1 MSKKEYFKY
10 VFIKTIP
17 VFTGYTVLGIG
28 FGILL
33 QKAGFGVGMAA
44 LMGITIFSG
53 TMQYVGVDLLAGG
66 ASIVT
71 SAIVT
76 LMVNARYLFYGL
88 ATVEKYKDAGWRR
101 PYMIFG
107 LVDESYAIIVSDD
120 GPEGEDPNKFW
131 FYVTLF
137 DQIYWIVGDMI
148 GVLIGSALP
157 FSTEG
162 VEFIMTALFITI
174 FVDQWRDNKEHIPA
188 VLGVGVSVVCLL
200 IFGPD
205 NFLIPAMIIIA
216 AALLFL
222 KKPIEKRGKMPLKNP
237 VEGGDP
243 S

>member
-76 LMVNARYLFYGL
+76 LMVNARYLDLRSG
-88 ATVEKYKDAGWRR
+88 R
-101 PYMIFG
+101 
-107 LVDESYAIIVSDD
+107 
-120 GPEGEDPNKFW
+120 
-131 FYVTLF
+131 
-137 DQIYWIVGDMI
+137 
-148 GVLIGSALP
+148 
-157 FSTEG
+157 
-162 VEFIMTALFITI
+162 
-174 FVDQWRDNKEHIPA
+174 
-188 VLGVGVSVVCLL
+188 
-200 IFGPD
+200 
-205 NFLIPAMIIIA
+205 
-216 AALLFL
+216 
-222 KKPIEKRGKMPLKNP
+222 
-237 VEGGDP
+237 
-243 S
+243 